1 MSEEV
6 ESVKPVKPSNAATA
20 VEAASVRVN
29 SRFVIP
35 QKPISGINTSKQPPP
50 RPKISSSTPVIM
62 APRTNGKQFNVA
74 TFFASLKPKSGGK
87 RTKKRSKKAKKTR
100 KH

>member
-1 MSEEV
+1 MSDKKV
-6 ESVKPVKPSNAATA
+6 EPNNAATA
-20 VEAASVRVN
+20 AEKKSARNN

-35 QKPISGINTSKQPPP
+35 EKPKSRINISNPTQ
-50 RPKISSSTPVIM
+50 RPKISSSTPIIM

-74 TFFASLKPKSGGK
+74 TFMASLKPKLGGK